1 MDAATNR
8 SKGTMAQRA
17 LTNDVELDQERSE
30 RPYRCRLHYAI
41 GYLKPCAEGTLE
53 RRALTVNDLLR
64 FS

>member
-1 MDAATNR
+1 
-8 SKGTMAQRA
+8 MAQRA